1 MLAEIKRDF
10 RLLKY
15 VPQFKANVIMSIVI
29 FVIGI
34 PMLFLP
40 NTASRISVMYL
51 LLGATLLQSNFYT
64 LLRVDMIS
72 ASHRKKYID
81 GLIANMIL
89 IVGTVIAYTL
99 VSVRMATMRVS
110 EADAD
115 PRKAMISAI
124 LIMVIEI
131 IYCGI
136 AYKCWWL
143 GSGVFFVVTMMLLMT
158 PPQEL
163 IGTLP
168 DIGMGAIIAIG
179 AVAVMLA
186 NVISCVLRKVLYR
199 RAMTFQKNINTQ
211 KKL

>member
-15 VPQFKANVIMSIVI
+15 VPQFKVNVIMSIVI

-81 GLIANMIL
+81 GFIANMIL

-99 VSVRMATMRVS
+99 VSVRMATMSVS

-124 LIMVIEI
+124 LIMVVEI

-143 GSGVFFVVTMMLLMT
+143 GSGVFFVVTMVLLMT

-168 DIGMGAIIAIG
+168 DISMGAIIAIG
-179 AVAVMLA
+179 AVAVILA